1 MRTRSAK
8 SRKDAIR
15 KRDQEACAK
24 LAQLLEYAL
33 GCGLPF
39 EKYWRYVQDGRFVV
53 RPDGSFFIATKAVG
67 RARVAA
73 QAALRSARA
82 RPKSAS

>member
-8 SRKDAIR
+8 SRKDARR

-24 LAQLLEYAL
+24 IAQLLEYAL
-33 GCGLPF
+33 VSGLPF
-39 EKYWRYVQDGRFVV
+39 DKYWRYVQDGRFIV

-73 QAALRSARA
+73 QAERLSARA